1 LTPPSLCSRASSECG
16 AIAAANRF
24 AGSPQEIDAEETT
37 MHLTTPHY
45 LFLIPVGLALAF
57 LPWFLWSMTKQ
68 LSSHRDSSE
77 KQPIISIQVSDRYT
91 MQGLPARPESA
102 PRPVRNLNTETNYGS
117 SSAREYMRT
126 PYAPTLGMRSRAR
139 V

>member
-1 LTPPSLCSRASSECG
+1 MYP
-16 AIAAANRF
+16 
-24 AGSPQEIDAEETT
+24 TT
-37 MHLTTPHY
+37 LHY

-57 LPWFLWSMTKQ
+57 LLWFLWSVTRQ

-77 KQPIISIQVSDRYT
+77 KQPVIPIQVSDRYT
-91 MQGLPARPESA
+91 MQGLPARTETA
-102 PRPVRNLNTETNYGS
+102 PRPLRNLNTETNYGS
-117 SSAREYMRT
+117 SPAREYTRM